1 MSILDEQLVLTVA
14 EARILLR
21 LGKGAMYL
29 AIKKGIIKCIKIN
42 GKILIP
48 AAEIR
53 RIINEASEQDLG
65 AIVLDVKT

>member
-42 GKILIP
+42 GKILVP

-53 RIINEASEQDLG
+53 RILEANSEPG
-65 AIVLDVKT
+65 HGTNVPVAKM